1 MKRIFFVISLIFI
14 SISAYSQFPEEES
27 IYIQSSSCPT
37 LIPTHFDSIISL
49 NNSPQNEIDV
59 SSLRRLY
66 FVHGL
71 SGSAK
76 SLQRIA
82 EACED
87 KSLNIPG
94 FPARKCVSTRVDYT
108 NSTGSLSQAARD
120 VRNQIY
126 YQADLD
132 SRLFNMEPAS
142 AILIGHSQGGL
153 ILRTLEHLNSVEEPY
168 YVPNN
173 GKGYGGMITLGA
185 PLQGTYILNNRND
198 ILSMAN
204 DACRQLMK
212 GPNSNILGKIIF
224 DILGVQ
230 FPQKT
235 CNLISNTLLP
245 TLCGAYFDSITNFYM
260 VNAPWIDTL
269 NNDTISSNYCNMP
282 KLAVYGLEPSE
293 FIFWRTANWMI
304 NEPNDSYYFE
314 ANDDW
319 SLFTNIFNTVYTQY
333 RINYNKNISKAE
345 ICDIFKEFPIVGDI
359 TELIA
364 SIYLDKAA
372 KWKAGVDWF
381 HNSDAEWEAIIGAYT
396 PHIETNTKYLCYCA
410 DENGNFLKIQQLVNN
425 KEDCIIK
432 NCDNITPITSQTI
445 RWTHK
450 ENDGVVLAESAGNL
464 PAMSNPPIK
473 VYYEDAYNPKN
484 PNVGTS
490 HMQMRNDGGIKNCL
504 NNIFDGQYGRYF
516 KTSYK

>member
-1 MKRIFFVISLIFI
+1 MKRLFFIISLIFI

-27 IYIQSSSCPT
+27 IYIQSSPCPT

-49 NNSPQNEIDV
+49 NNSSDNEIEA
-59 SSLRRLY
+59 STLRRLY

-76 SLQRIA
+76 SLQRMA

-94 FPARKCVSTRVDYT
+94 FPARKCVSSRVDYT

-126 YQADLD
+126 NQSDLD
-132 SRLFNMEPAS
+132 SRLFNMDPSS

-173 GKGYGGMITLGA
+173 GKGYGGMITLGS
-185 PLQGTYILNNRND
+185 PSQGTYILNNRND

-204 DACRQLMK
+204 DACRQLIK
-212 GPNSNILGKIIF
+212 GPTSNLLGKIVF
-224 DILGVQ
+224 DILGVK
-230 FPQKT
+230 FPQT
-235 CNLISNTLLP
+235 ACNLISNTLLP
-245 TLCGAYFDSITNFYM
+245 KLCGAYLDSITNFYM
-260 VNAPWIDTL
+260 VGAPWISTL
-269 NNDTISSNYCNMP
+269 NNDTLSSDYCKMP
-282 KLAVYGLEPSE
+282 KLALYGSEPSE
-293 FIFWRTANWMI
+293 FIFWRTANWMV

-319 SLFTNIFNTVYTQY
+319 SLFLNVFNNIYTQY
-333 RINYNKNISKAE
+333 RINYNKFISKAE
-345 ICDIFKEFPIVGDI
+345 LCDIFEEIPIIGDI
-359 TELIA
+359 TEKLA
-364 SIYLDKAA
+364 SFYMERAA
-372 KWKAGVDWF
+372 KWKAGIDWF
-381 HNSDAEWEAIIGAYT
+381 HNSDSEWEAIIGARM
-396 PHIETNTKYLCYCA
+396 PHIETTTKYICYCA
-410 DENGNFLKIQQLVNN
+410 DENGSFLKIQQLVNS

-432 NCDNITPITSQTI
+432 NCDNITTITSSTI
-445 RWTHK
+445 KWTLR

-473 VYYEDAYNPKN
+473 VYYEDAYNSKN
-484 PNVGTS
+484 PNKGTS
-490 HMQMRNDGGIKNCL
+490 HMQMRNDGGIKQCL
-504 NNIFDGQYGRYF
+504 NYIFNGQYGKYF
-516 KTSYK
+516 KTDYK